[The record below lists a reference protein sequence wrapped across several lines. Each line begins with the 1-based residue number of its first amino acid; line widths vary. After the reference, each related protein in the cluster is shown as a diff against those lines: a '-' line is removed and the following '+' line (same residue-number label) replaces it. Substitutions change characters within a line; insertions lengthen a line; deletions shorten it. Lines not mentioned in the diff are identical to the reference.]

1 MLPDHALVG
10 WNSDDWAFDWHDDG
24 ERDLSYPNA
33 LSTLQ
38 LSAIAPVMSLKAV
51 DSYYD
56 ATAHAATP
64 RPALAGSIDCDVC
77 VVGGGIAGCSV
88 ALHLAERGYRV
99 VLLEEHRVGWG
110 ASGRSGGQALF
121 GVAAGQAKIER
132 LMGSA
137 AARAIWDVSIAGLAL
152 IKELLVKYAIEC
164 DWVSGQMQV
173 ALKARHERELQAE
186 LATLENRYG
195 YHSVRYMAR
204 AEVCSLLATTR
215 YTGALYDSASGHLH
229 ALNYTLGL
237 AAAAAGRGVA
247 IFENTRALDFA
258 SGAQVRVST
267 RHGQVRCRHL
277 ALCGNTYLG
286 ALAPQLTKKIMAV
299 ATYIIATERLGAE
312 QARGL
317 IANNAA
323 VSDMNWVLDYF
334 RLSADQRL
342 LFGGRVSYS
351 AHAPFSAARA
361 TRARMLKVFPQ
372 LPGVRTEYAW
382 GGYVDITMNRA
393 PHFGRLAANVYFLQG
408 FSGHGVALAGI
419 AGALVAAAIA
429 GTAERFDV
437 FAKIPHRNFPG
448 GRLLRR
454 PALVLA
460 MLYYRLKD
468 ML

>member
-1 MLPDHALVG
+1 
-10 WNSDDWAFDWHDDG
+10 
-24 ERDLSYPNA
+24 
-33 LSTLQ
+33 
-38 LSAIAPVMSLKAV
+38 MSLKPV
-51 DSYYD
+51 DSYYG

-99 VLLEEHRVGWG
+99 ALLEEQRIGWG

-152 IKELLVKYAIEC
+152 IKELIVKYAIDC

-195 YHSVRYMAR
+195 YHSVRYMPR

-237 AAAAAGRGVA
+237 AAAAAGRGVE

-258 SGAQVRVST
+258 SGAQVRVRT
-267 RHGQVRCRHL
+267 RDGQVRCRHL

-286 ALAPQLTKKIMAV
+286 SLHRSSQRRSWRWRPTLSRPNGWA
-299 ATYIIATERLGAE
+299 RNGRGA
-312 QARGL
+312 
-317 IANNAA
+317 
-323 VSDMNWVLDYF
+323 
-334 RLSADQRL
+334 
-342 LFGGRVSYS
+342 
-351 AHAPFSAARA
+351 
-361 TRARMLKVFPQ
+361 
-372 LPGVRTEYAW
+372 
-382 GGYVDITMNRA
+382 
-393 PHFGRLAANVYFLQG
+393 
-408 FSGHGVALAGI
+408 
-419 AGALVAAAIA
+419 
-429 GTAERFDV
+429 
-437 FAKIPHRNFPG
+437 
-448 GRLLRR
+448 
-454 PALVLA
+454 
-460 MLYYRLKD
+460 
-468 ML
+468 